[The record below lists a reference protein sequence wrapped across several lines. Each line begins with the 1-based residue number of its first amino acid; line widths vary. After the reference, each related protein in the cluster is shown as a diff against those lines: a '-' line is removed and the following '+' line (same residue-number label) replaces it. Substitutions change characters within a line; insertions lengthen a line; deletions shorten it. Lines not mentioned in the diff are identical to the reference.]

1 MDTILS
7 AKNLCFLEKI
17 TYPPIDI
24 ERGRATFI
32 CGESG
37 CGKSTLLKIFNGTAS
52 PSQGEVT
59 YNGVSLASLN
69 TVILRREVLLIAQT
83 VFLFD
88 GTIEENFCQYYT
100 FREQPL
106 LPASEMKL
114 YLSLCCADFD
124 LSMDCTNMSGG
135 ERQRVFIA
143 ICLSFLPKVVL
154 LDEPTS
160 ALDEKTANQ
169 FFIGIRHFCTQ
180 NNITLIVVSHDKSL
194 VDRYADNK
202 ITLAAPKETI
212 L

>member
-7 AKNLCFLEKI
+7 AKNLCFLGKI
-17 TYPPIDI
+17 TYPDIDI
-24 ERGRATFI
+24 KRNHATFI

-37 CGKSTLLKIFNGTAS
+37 CGKSTLLKIFNSTVS
-52 PSQGEVT
+52 PSQGEVC
-59 YNGVSLASLN
+59 YNGASLTALN
-69 TVILRREVLLIAQT
+69 TVMLRREVLLIAQM

-88 GTIEENFCQYYT
+88 GTIEDNFRQYYA

-106 LPASEMKL
+106 LPASEMST

-124 LSMDCTNMSGG
+124 LSMDCATMSGG

-169 FFIGIRHFCTQ
+169 FFIGICHFCKQ

-194 VDRYADNK
+194 IDRYADNK

-212 L
+212 I

>member
-1 MDTILS
+1 MDTILA

-17 TYPPIDI
+17 TYPNIDI
-24 ERGRATFI
+24 ERNRATFI

-37 CGKSTLLKIFNGTAS
+37 CGKSTLLKIFNGTVS
-52 PSQGEVT
+52 PSRGEVT
-59 YNGVSLASLN
+59 YNGASLTALN
-69 TVILRREVLLIAQT
+69 TVRLRREVLLIAQT

-88 GTIEENFCQYYT
+88 GTIEDNFRQYYA

-106 LPASEMKL
+106 LPANEMKI
-114 YLSLCCADFD
+114 YLSLCCANFD
-124 LSMDCTNMSGG
+124 LLMDCATMSGG

-169 FFIGIRHFCTQ
+169 FFISICQFCTQ
-180 NNITLIVVSHDKSL
+180 NSITLIVVSHDKSL
-194 VDRYADNK
+194 IDRYADNT

-212 L
+212 I